1 MAYALGFTYVSGPY
15 EIRRAN
21 ILSTATFLARNPVSL
36 DGSRRV
42 IESTAINNSV
52 FGVAQN
58 DAGSSIYGGEILVM
72 VPNEQTVF
80 ATQVQ
85 TGVAASA
92 LSAGFAY
99 ALEKAGN
106 YLRVDIDSQ
115 ATAKVQIVS
124 RGDGTTINSADSSVF
139 VQFLG
144 ASLLPFASTTSL
156 TVL

>member
-1 MAYALGFTYVSGPY
+1 MAYPDGFTYISGPY
-15 EIRRAN
+15 EIRRMN
-21 ILSTATFLARNPVSL
+21 ILSTATFLARNPVSI

-42 IESTAINNSV
+42 IEATAINNTI

-58 DAGSSIYGGEILVM
+58 DAASSIYGAEILVL

-80 ATQVQ
+80 ATKVQ
-85 TGVAASA
+85 TGTAASA

-106 YLRVDIDSQ
+106 YLRVDVDSQ
-115 ATAKVQIVS
+115 ATAKVQIVP
-124 RGDGTTINSADSSVF
+124 RGDGTTINSADSSVY
-139 VQFLG
+139 VQFLQ
-144 ASLLPFASTTSL
+144 ASLAPFASTTSV